1 MMLCNSA
8 GLEKAAKYGC
18 CRNQP
23 LVFGESDEAGAEVGD
38 CGALILVQFLVS

>member
-1 MMLCNSA
+1 MILCNSA

-23 LVFGESDEAGAEVGD
+23 LEFADNGESGD
-38 CGALILVQFLVS
+38 SIG